1 MTDGPDT
8 AAVEPSLELVLR
20 PGAVSCAGALN
31 RWTRHRLLDAV
42 RLLLESGTSSLVID
56 IAGLHIEDVDGAN
69 ALARVQREVRDAGGT
84 LSWRGLGSDR
94 LKGILPLQGATRC
107 RRTGRIARPLSRSH
121 PATMPPSA

>member
-20 PGAVSCAGALN
+20 PGALSCAGSLN
-31 RWTRHRLLDAV
+31 RWNRHRLLDAV
-42 RLLLESGTSSLVID
+42 RLLMESGTSSIVVD
-56 IAGLHIEDVDGAN
+56 ISGLHIEDVDGAN
-69 ALARVQREVRDAGGT
+69 ALARAQRAVRDAGGN

-107 RRTGRIARPLSRSH
+107 RRTGRVARPLSRRH
-121 PATMPPSA
+121 PATMPPPA